1 MVLLFVLTA
10 SIPEEVI
17 SGGVTVRN
25 KLKLS
30 GLALF
35 WLIVSPPLLPQS
47 RHISPAEAKNHIG
60 ERATVCGKA
69 ASTHYAARTK
79 GGPTFINLD
88 EPYPNQIFTILIWG
102 SDRSKFG
109 SPESTYAEKRICVTG
124 LIKEYG
130 GVPEVVAEQP
140 SQIVIQK

>member
-1 MVLLFVLTA
+1 M
-10 SIPEEVI
+10 
-17 SGGVTVRN
+17 R

-30 GLALF
+30 GLVLF
-35 WLIVSPPLLPQS
+35 CLIVSPPLLPQS
-47 RHISPAEAKNHIG
+47 GHLSPAEAKNHIG
-60 ERATVCGKA
+60 EKATVCGKV
-69 ASTHYAARTK
+69 ASTHYAVRTK
-79 GGPTFINLD
+79 GSPTFINLG

-109 SPESTYAEKRICVTG
+109 SPESTYVDKTICVSG
-124 LIKEYG
+124 QIKEYR